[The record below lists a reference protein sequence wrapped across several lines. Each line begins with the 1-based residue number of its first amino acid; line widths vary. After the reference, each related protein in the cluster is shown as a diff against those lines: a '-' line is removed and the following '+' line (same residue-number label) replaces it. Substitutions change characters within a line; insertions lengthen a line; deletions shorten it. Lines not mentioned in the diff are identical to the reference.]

1 MLQKFWSHQKPS
13 LSTPRST
20 QQKQPIEHPTCY
32 FLSALKYLN
41 PLFSEHGWDAI
52 RQIDFTITLQLLAA
66 ATWFAIKNYSWNI
79 TPHHTIQHNINTSN
93 KQPLSNHFYNPVP
106 SPMWIAQI
114 HTNRQAEY
122 LSFANT
128 KSVRVRYLLWHG
140 NNDFTL
146 CKLIL
151 HDLFTRLNNGSH
163 FMQNTMITYTKR
175 ASLRCLGRGNILLI
189 FGFDNNLRISQVFYS
204 PTCPNSQNNPE
215 QLYHFPW
222 FGYCSTMHFTSKS
235 QNSIT
240 KLSTYILAAI
250 TLLLQILAYGLYQ
263 KTKQTTQETNW
274 NHRYVNIL
282 KKTICKVTTT

>member
-1 MLQKFWSHQKPS
+1 
-13 LSTPRST
+13 
-20 QQKQPIEHPTCY
+20 
-32 FLSALKYLN
+32 
-41 PLFSEHGWDAI
+41 
-52 RQIDFTITLQLLAA
+52 
-66 ATWFAIKNYSWNI
+66 
-79 TPHHTIQHNINTSN
+79 
-93 KQPLSNHFYNPVP
+93 
-106 SPMWIAQI
+106 MWIAQI
-114 HTNRQAEY
+114 HTNRQAGN
-122 LSFANT
+122 LLFANA
-128 KSVRVRYLLWHG
+128 KSVRVRYLLWPG

-163 FMQNTMITYTKR
+163 FMLSTMITNAKR